1 MVGIA
6 HRHHADA
13 ALFGL
18 VDGNLH
24 GIARHELPHGGVA
37 VYHGRH
43 GRFKHGFRF
52 GADAHE
58 AAVDVLAV
66 HFQPLRAV
74 CVYAAEVGSHQ
85 HIGNLRR
92 FFRHEAVCLE
102 GGFGK
107 RA

>member
-1 MVGIA
+1 M
-6 HRHHADA
+6 
-13 ALFGL
+13 FGL

-24 GIARHELPHGGVA
+24 GVAGNELPHCGMA
-37 VYHGRH
+37 VHHGRH
-43 GRFKHGFRF
+43 GRFKHGFRL

-74 CVYAAEVGSHQ
+74 RVHAAEVGRHQ
-85 HIGNLRR
+85 HIGNLCR
-92 FFRHEAVCLE
+92 FVWHEAVCLK
-102 GGFGK
+102 GGLGK